1 MRTRRHRIRLLT
13 LPFVLAACAPGD
25 AGPGGATERE
35 LLVSVRGG
43 EVIAAD
49 SIESGWHRVRVE
61 EERGGHIL
69 VVFRLLDTSASD
81 TSAFL
86 QELDS
91 ASVTPPSAVAL
102 GGPEV
107 GTTGEVVIRFT
118 PGRYLLGCVRRG
130 RDGHRHAARGEAKII
145 VVSDVPG
152 ASETAEPVATE
163 RVGMV
168 DFAYIGPDRWA
179 AGTHMLRVANA
190 GQQDHQLRIARMH
203 EGSSLRD
210 WMDAEEPADHATP
223 IAGVA
228 RLGAGALA
236 YLPVD
241 LPPGIYVLFCLVSDA
256 QSGKPHV
263 ALGMFR
269 EIRVEAREPRSAP
282 AASAAPPDR

>member
-1 MRTRRHRIRLLT
+1 MRTCRRRTSLLT
-13 LPFVLAACAPGD
+13 LPAMLASCAPGD
-25 AGPGGATERE
+25 SAPGGATERE

-69 VVFRLLDTSASD
+69 VAFRLLDSSAD
-81 TSAFL
+81 TAAFL

-91 ASVTPPSAVAL
+91 SSATPRSALAL

-118 PGRYLLGCVRRG
+118 PGHYLLGCVRRG
-130 RDGHRHAARGEAKII
+130 RDGHRHAARGEAKVI
-145 VVSDVPG
+145 VVSDGPG
-152 ASETAEPVATE
+152 ASATVEPVATE

-168 DFAYIGPDRWA
+168 DFAYLGTDRWA
-179 AGTHMLRVANA
+179 AGAHMLRVANR
-190 GQQDHQLRIARMH
+190 GPQDHQLRIARMH

-241 LPPGIYVLFCLVSDA
+241 LPPGVYVFFCLVSDA
-256 QSGKPHV
+256 HSGKPHTE
-263 ALGMFR
+263 LGMFR
-269 EIRVEAREPRSAP
+269 EIRVEAREPRSTP
-282 AASAAPPDR
+282 ASRGRPPDS